1 MYIRTAV
8 KIKKALIHKAKV
20 KKTFSKTIA
29 KEESSTN
36 VVHAAQANKYLE
48 EAAVQK
54 KRENEER
61 AKLRKLTADAVDA
74 APPKEQMHP
83 QRQAALKAPETREVE
98 QSRQEGTHRKWRPP
112 KPKTSSFKRE
122 EEYAANIQAERE
134 AAAKEAELK
143 RKAHEHK
150 DRERQRRKKVMSART
165 GKGQQK
171 LGRQGAMLLDKVKA
185 QLGIS

>member
-1 MYIRTAV
+1 M
-8 KIKKALIHKAKV
+8 
-20 KKTFSKTIA
+20 
-29 KEESSTN
+29 N

-54 KRENEER
+54 KQQDEER
-61 AKLRKLTADAVDA
+61 VRLRKLVEDAADAV
-74 APPKEQMHP
+74 PPKEQMHP
-83 QRQAALKAPETREVE
+83 QRQAALEAPEAKESEEGQGTN
-98 QSRQEGTHRKWRPP
+98 RQRRPP

-134 AAAKEAELK
+134 AAIKEANQR
-143 RKAHEHK
+143 RKAQEHK
-150 DRERQRRKKVMSART
+150 ERERQRRKKVMSART

-185 QLGIS
+185 QMGIS

>member
-1 MYIRTAV
+1 M
-8 KIKKALIHKAKV
+8 
-20 KKTFSKTIA
+20 
-29 KEESSTN
+29 
-36 VVHAAQANKYLE
+36 Q
-48 EAAVQK
+48 Q
-54 KRENEER
+54 KREEEER
-61 AKLRKLTADAVDA
+61 ARLRKLVEDV

-83 QRQAALKAPETREVE
+83 QRQAALEASEVKE
-98 QSRQEGTHRKWRPP
+98 LEEGRGISRQRRPP

-134 AAAKEAELK
+134 AAIKEAEQR

-150 DRERQRRKKVMSART
+150 ERERQRRKKIMSART

-185 QLGIS
+185 QMGIL

>member
-1 MYIRTAV
+1 MQ
-8 KIKKALIHKAKV
+8 H
-20 KKTFSKTIA
+20 
-29 KEESSTN
+29 
-36 VVHAAQANKYLE
+36 
-48 EAAVQK
+48 
-54 KRENEER
+54 KREEEER
-61 AKLRKLTADAVDA
+61 ARLRKLVEDA

-83 QRQAALKAPETREVE
+83 QRQAALEASEVKE
-98 QSRQEGTHRKWRPP
+98 LEEGRGISRQRRPP

-134 AAAKEAELK
+134 AAIKEAGQR

-150 DRERQRRKKVMSART
+150 ERERQRRKKIMSART

-185 QLGIS
+185 QMGIL